1 MLTGQPD
8 HLYIQH
14 HWCCI
19 KSELPKARYVAIEQ
33 CAHDDHVI
41 QWCLLVVNIGFS
53 SSLLNIPFATSRLT
67 TYNCAAA
74 TRYGHAININVRSLY
89 SFIFC
94 TVVAAVCRLMVCVDG
109 VMWRRDV
116 LQ

>member
-14 HWCCI
+14 HWCYI
-19 KSELPKARYVAIEQ
+19 KIEHPTARYVIIEQ
-33 CAHDDHVI
+33 CAHNDLVI
-41 QWCLLVVNIGFS
+41 QWHLSVVNIGFGS
-53 SSLLNIPFATSRLT
+53 SHLNIPFATSRLT

-74 TRYGHAININVRSLY
+74 TRQGHSINMKWSLY
-89 SFIFC
+89 NIILC
-94 TVVAAVCRLMVCVDG
+94 TVLAAVCRLMVCVDG